1 MITTIILTVIIS
13 TLFVLA
19 VAFMYD
25 AFGPGLKM
33 PIVRQ
38 KPKSKKFKTN
48 KVIRMDRYKSQVNAQ
63 WDEVNKL

>member
-1 MITTIILTVIIS
+1 MIITIVLTVIIS

-33 PIVRQ
+33 PIFRQ

-48 KVIRMDRYKSQVNAQ
+48 KIVRLDKYKSQVNAQ